1 MIFEKN
7 FLTPKHFNKLM
18 VPSVSLTRFTSPLG
32 SIALYGSSA
41 GITRVNLDE
50 QTSKPDF
57 SGPLFP
63 ILDKARRQILQFL
76 ESDRKVFDLKLDWDS
91 VYNFQKDVLQ
101 LTLNIPFGE
110 VRTYGQLA
118 SQLHKPRAARAVGAA
133 LARNPMP
140 ILIPCHRV
148 VASNGHLSGYLG
160 SKGITTKQWLLE
172 KEGHKIVGQKLG

>member
-1 MIFEKN
+1 
-7 FLTPKHFNKLM
+7 M

-41 GITRVNLDE
+41 GITRVILDAAPNEIQPSEPLPAFLRKARQQIIQFLDGGRKAFTLNLDWE
-50 QTSKPDF
+50 
-57 SGPLFP
+57 
-63 ILDKARRQILQFL
+63 
-76 ESDRKVFDLKLDWDS
+76 S

-110 VRTYGQLA
+110 VRTYGQIAIL
-118 SQLHKPRAARAVGAA
+118 LHKPQAARAIGSA

-148 VASNGHLSGYLG
+148 VSSNGYLTGYLG
-160 SKGITTKQWLLE
+160 SKGIATKQWLLE
-172 KEGHKIVGQKLG
+172 KEGHRIVGQKLG